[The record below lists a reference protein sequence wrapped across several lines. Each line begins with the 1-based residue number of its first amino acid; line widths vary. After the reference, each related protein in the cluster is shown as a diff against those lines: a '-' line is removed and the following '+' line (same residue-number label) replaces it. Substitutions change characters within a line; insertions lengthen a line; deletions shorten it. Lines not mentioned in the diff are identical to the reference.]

1 MKASLRSPLLF
12 SLMLAGALMA
22 ALLKPTAL
30 LAEQSSPI
38 DLETMV
44 PARIGNWTRVPG
56 VAVPIVDPG
65 QQEMLEAIYTQH
77 LARAY
82 SDPEGYVVMLSIA
95 YGKDQ
100 RDGLQVHR
108 PEICYPAQG
117 FVLLEKQRAAL
128 SRGEKIPVTRMQ
140 TQLSS
145 RFEPVTYWTM
155 IGDKPYAGSLDK
167 KLAEM
172 RYGLAGT
179 VPDGMLVRISSID
192 RDAEAAF
199 SKQSEFA
206 LAMIEALPAGVR
218 PRFAGS
224 GQ

>member
-12 SLMLAGALMA
+12 SLMLAGALLA
-22 ALLKPTAL
+22 ALLKPTSL

-38 DLETMV
+38 ELERLV
-44 PARIGNWTRVPG
+44 PERIGNWTRVPG
-56 VAVPIVDPG
+56 VSVQIVDPG

-77 LARAY
+77 MARAY
-82 SDPEGYVVMLSIA
+82 SDPDGYVVMLSIA

-100 RDGLQVHR
+100 RDALQVHR

-117 FVLLEKQRAAL
+117 FVLLGKQRASLA
-128 SRGEKIPVTRMQ
+128 RRDPIPVTRMQ
-140 TQLSS
+140 TQLGS

-155 IGDKPYAGSLDK
+155 IGDRPYAGSLDK

-199 SKQSEFA
+199 RKQGDFA
-206 LAMIEALPAGVR
+206 LAMIEALPADVR
-218 PRFAGS
+218 PRFAGP